1 MEFLEELRE
10 KVVKETIWDE
20 EKYFA
25 LSRDLKRIKT
35 LPEDDAR
42 KLLFEAMSYT
52 GTWLST
58 RDLSEVLKT
67 EDYTKIA
74 QCTMAD
80 IEERYAVALANNPE
94 KEDVIKQE
102 IDADFEE
109 TFFAIKQVDDEYKL
123 KEAPYG
129 INEYQVNYDEIDV
142 QALKK

>member
-35 LPEDDAR
+35 LPEADAR

-58 RDLSEVLKT
+58 RDLSEVLKIT
-67 EDYTKIA
+67 IGSSRRTLSSQLKNNREDTDRFKQIVEKIN
-74 QCTMAD
+74 AD
-80 IEERYAVALANNPE
+80 YVTRIVLH
-94 KEDVIKQE
+94 
-102 IDADFEE
+102 F
-109 TFFAIKQVDDEYKL
+109 L
-123 KEAPYG
+123 
-129 INEYQVNYDEIDV
+129 
-142 QALKK
+142 